1 MKYSV
6 LENVSWFGH
15 ISWYAISG
23 YTGLV
28 LLTYL
33 LQTYVIYPWLGLLDA
48 QPFYKVF
55 GNMCSLGWFCVSFAC
70 LPWHDWEDRGSPLRY
85 FLWWLGMLLFGFVY
99 RLMDQKG
106 GDVFAFS
113 LVSISNGSAST
124 EERWVFALTLV
135 LILSVVVYWLWKSAD
150 THGARKRRVVFV
162 RLLWTVGLLFFVSYL
177 VCSGDCEY
185 HLHHWWFG
193 FCLVLLSTPLLT
205 SNVDYVLQGVFW
217 GLIIDAFVVYEVQFH
232 KFYN

>member
-28 LLTYL
+28 LLTYV
-33 LQTYVIYPWLGLLDA
+33 LQTYVMYPWLGPLDA

-85 FLWWLGMLLFGFVY
+85 FLWWLGMFLFGFVY
-99 RLMDQKG
+99 RLLDQKG
-106 GDVFAFS
+106 GDAFTFS
-113 LVSISNGSAST
+113 LVSISDGSAST
-124 EERWVFALTLV
+124 GERWVFALSLV
-135 LILSVVVYWLWKSAD
+135 LILSVVVYWIFKSAD
-150 THGARKRRVVFV
+150 THGARKRRVVFL
-162 RLLWTVGLLFFVSYL
+162 RLLWALGLLFFVSYL
-177 VCSGDCEY
+177 ACSGECEY

-193 FCLVLLSTPLLT
+193 FVLILISTASLDNWL
-205 SNVDYVLQGVFW
+205 DYFLQGVFW
-217 GLIIDAFVVYEVQFH
+217 TFLIESLFNNGLTFGEFFI
-232 KFYN
+232 